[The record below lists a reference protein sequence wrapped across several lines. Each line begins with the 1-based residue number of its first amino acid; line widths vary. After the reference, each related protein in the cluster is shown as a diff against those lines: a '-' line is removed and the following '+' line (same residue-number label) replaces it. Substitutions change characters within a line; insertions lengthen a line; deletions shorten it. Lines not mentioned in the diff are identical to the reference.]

1 MASPIQLCCTP
12 RTTVEPRGVTV
23 PVMNRLSPM
32 LRIAL
37 DLARDQDGVVSRRQ
51 LMFGGVPARTISNAI
66 QRLFLFPVFVGV
78 FLVGRP
84 HLSFDG
90 LLAASLLAAGDGAV
104 LGKRTAAAQWGFLDH
119 RNPIEV
125 LRPRR
130 GGNQLARVRVEGEG
144 WWPQLKIYQSLD
156 LPETDLSV
164 KRGRALTSP
173 ARALRDSAGLLS
185 DQRFQWAFMEAD
197 RLGLLSDRSLNNLA
211 NSTQGRKGA
220 ALFRE
225 MVHRRI
231 PNIEEARSLL
241 EAIVLDLV
249 DKGQIPAPE
258 INRKTHAYRPDFR
271 WRSQGVLV
279 EADGYEF
286 HRGREAFENDVLR
299 ANRLRAEGWT
309 VLRFTWRM
317 VTERPSEVAAMIRQ
331 TLLEKG
337 PKVKK

>member
-1 MASPIQLCCTP
+1 
-12 RTTVEPRGVTV
+12 
-23 PVMNRLSPM
+23 M
-32 LRIAL
+32 LQIAL
-37 DLARDQDGVVSRRQ
+37 DRARGQNGVVSRRQ
-51 LMFGGVPARTISNAI
+51 LIAGGLPARTITNAI
-66 QRLFLFPVFVGV
+66 QRFFLFPVFFGV
-78 FLVGRP
+78 YLVGRP
-84 HLSFDG
+84 QLSLDG
-90 LLAASLLAAGDGAV
+90 LMMASLLAAGDGAV

-130 GGNQLARVRVEGEG
+130 GGILRARIRVEGEK
-144 WWPQLKIYQSLD
+144 WWPVLRVYRSLD
-156 LPETDLSV
+156 LPDTDLSV
-164 KRGRALTSP
+164 KGGLGLTSP

-185 DQRFQWAFMEAD
+185 DQRFRWAFMEAD
-197 RLGLLSDRSLNNLA
+197 RLELLNDRALNNLA
-211 NSTQGRKGA
+211 DSTQGRKGA

-231 PNIEEARSLL
+231 PNIGEARSLL
-241 EAIVLDLV
+241 EGIVLDLV
-249 DKGQIPAPE
+249 EWGQIPAPE

-271 WRSQGVLV
+271 WRAQGVLV

-317 VTERPSEVAAMIRQ
+317 VTERPDEVAAMICQ
-331 TLLEKG
+331 TILG
-337 PKVKK
+337 ADPTT